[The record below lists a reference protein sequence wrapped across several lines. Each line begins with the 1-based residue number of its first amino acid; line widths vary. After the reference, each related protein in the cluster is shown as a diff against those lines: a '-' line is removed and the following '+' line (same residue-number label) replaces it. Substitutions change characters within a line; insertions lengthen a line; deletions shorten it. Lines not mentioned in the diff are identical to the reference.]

1 MKLQK
6 DNLEGEIILRLKEP
20 EYLIVLAALKAASGD
35 DTRRGDAYFHFYGVE
50 RGDVVRLHN
59 QIDEAEYRTS

>member
-1 MKLQK
+1 MKLEK

-20 EYLIVLAALKAASGD
+20 EYLIVLAALKAASSD
-35 DTRRGDAYFHFYGVE
+35 DTHRGDEYFQFYGAE

-59 QIDEAEYRTS
+59 QIDETEYRT